1 MVQKTGVAETHPVV
15 VGSSHGRQKMH
26 KGLNFQSHIDEMFF
40 LEKQKILEGVQK
52 YGTLEVT

>member
-1 MVQKTGVAETHPVV
+1 MVVKYFFYA
-15 VGSSHGRQKMH
+15 QKMH

-40 LEKQKILEGVQK
+40 LEKQKLLEGVQK